1 MNEGSQAKTT
11 EKRVPVEDLAELR
24 SFLLDL
30 LRDRPNDE
38 AADLVI
44 ELVAQLQRENH
55 RLLAA
60 IRELRRGRAGGGSER
75 IGREQLHLF
84 LREAA
89 QEAAADN
96 DPGDQ
101 PVDEAAALADE
112 DAEHADEDAAHA
124 DEPPAREPE
133 KPPKR
138 KPRRRSLP
146 EQFPHLPIERKVIQ
160 VPGDPGDGRVV
171 LGQDVSHVLELRPAS
186 MFIIEIVRERVVFPD
201 GHIETAPAEARPL
214 PAGIP
219 GFELLTDLIVCKWGV
234 HLPVHRVLAKW
245 RRLGVEVP
253 VSTAYGWGTQAGQLV
268 GPVADAIRRRAIVE
282 AAVTHADD
290 TGLRVLDRDAEDGS
304 VLGHMWVTLGDQ
316 RFVAFH
322 ATKDWTA
329 GEMKAFLG
337 ARTSGW
343 LVCDGYAGYDQ
354 LVRDSNGV
362 LRLAGCWAHARRY
375 FVRAKEK
382 GDSRAREVL
391 ALIGEL
397 YAVEAEADAGGDTPE
412 RRRTRR
418 QAQARPILDRLE
430 KLLRKLAPKAVPKS
444 HMGKAITYLSNQWAE
459 LTAFLEDGRLP
470 LDNNAA
476 ERALRAVA
484 IGRKNWLFCGSFE
497 HAALSANLF
506 TVVATAALHGV
517 NLRDYFVWLL
527 RQLARREWSVEAAA
541 ADLLPERFAALVAA
555 EQAEEQSA

>member
-1 MNEGSQAKTT
+1 M
-11 EKRVPVEDLAELR
+11 PVEDLAELR

-30 LRDRPNDE
+30 LRDRPSDE
-38 AADLVI
+38 AAELVV

-60 IRELRRGRAGGGSER
+60 IRELRRGRAGSGSER

-89 QEAAADN
+89 EEAAAEKAAAEDE
-96 DPGDQ
+96 
-101 PVDEAAALADE
+101 PVDEDAALAAEDAALADQGN
-112 DAEHADEDAAHA
+112 ADEIL
-124 DEPPAREPE
+124 PQKPE
-133 KPPKR
+133 KPPKPKP
-138 KPRRRSLP
+138 KPRRRPLP
-146 EQFPHLPIERKVIQ
+146 EQFPHLPVERRVVK

-171 LGQDVSHVLELRPAS
+171 LGQEVSHVLELRPAS
-186 MFIIEIVRERVVFPD
+186 MYIIEIVRERVVLPD
-201 GHIETAPAEARPL
+201 GRIQVAPAEARPL
-214 PAGIP
+214 AAGIP
-219 GFELLTDLIVCKWGV
+219 GFELLTDLIVCKWGM

-245 RRLGVEVP
+245 LRLGVKVP
-253 VSTAYGWGTQAGQLV
+253 ESTAYGWGTQAGQLV

-282 AAVTHADD
+282 AAITHADD

-304 VLGHMWVTLGDQ
+304 VLGHMWVTLGDK
-316 RFVAFH
+316 RFAAFQV
-322 ATKDWTA
+322 TKDWTA

-337 ARTSGW
+337 ARTRGW

-354 LVRDSNGV
+354 LVRDSKGG

-397 YAVEAEADAGGDTPE
+397 YAVEAEADACADSAE

-418 QAQARPILDRLE
+418 QDQSRPILDQLE

-444 HMGKAITYLSNQWAE
+444 HLGRAVTYLSNQWAL

-476 ERALRAVA
+476 ERALRAIA

-506 TVVATAALHGV
+506 TVVATAALHDV
-517 NLRDYFVWLL
+517 NLHDYLVWLF
-527 RQLARREWSVEAAA
+527 RQLSYREWSVAAA
-541 ADLLPERFAALVAA
+541 GAELLPEHFAALTAA
-555 EQAEEQSA
+555 EQAEEQGA